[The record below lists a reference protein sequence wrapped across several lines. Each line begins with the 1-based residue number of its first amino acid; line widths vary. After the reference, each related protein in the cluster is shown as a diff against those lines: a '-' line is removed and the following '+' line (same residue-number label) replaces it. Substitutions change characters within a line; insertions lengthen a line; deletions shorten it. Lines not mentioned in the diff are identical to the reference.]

1 MSKQSASV
9 FLSKAING
17 DVKKGRIRSVSQL
30 LLFKNKFVQSM
41 KIILGINWR
50 YTSGILT
57 IL

>member
-1 MSKQSASV
+1 MSKQSAWV

-17 DVKKGRIRSVSQL
+17 DVKKGRIHPVSQL
-30 LLFKNKFVQSM
+30 LLFKNKFVQNM

-57 IL
+57 IQ